1 MLSIQNVTAA
11 YGKKTVLDGVEIEVR
26 EGEFVGLIGPN
37 GSGKTTLLRVATGV
51 LAPREGKVLLR
62 GVNLQDI
69 GRRSLAKTIAFLPQD
84 LATEFSF
91 TVREV
96 TRMGRYPHLS
106 RIGYETRRDMEI
118 TERAMELTGV
128 SHLADRIITE
138 LSGGERQRVF
148 IAMCLAQEPELLVLD
163 EPTNHL
169 DIGHQLAALDLIGKL
184 NRETNMTVIS
194 VFHDLNLAAEYCERV
209 AVLDDGRMDALGPP
223 EDVLTTDMIQRV
235 YGVKV
240 FTERN
245 PVSNKPHIVIS
256 AAGSSGMALPKK
268 QTPGANDPL

>member
-1 MLSIQNVTAA
+1 MLSIENITAG
-11 YGKKTVLDGVEIEVR
+11 YGKETVLNGVEIEVR

-51 LAPREGKVLLR
+51 LAPGEGEVLLR
-62 GVNLQDI
+62 GVNLQSI
-69 GRRSLAKTIAFLPQD
+69 GRRTIAKTIAFLPQD

-96 TRMGRYPHLS
+96 TLMGRYPHLP
-106 RIGYETRRDMEI
+106 RVGYETRKDLEI
-118 TERAMELTGV
+118 TEHAMELTGV
-128 SHLADRIITE
+128 ARLADRIITE

-169 DIGHQLAALDLIGKL
+169 DIGYQLSALDLIRKL

-209 AVLDDGRMDALGPP
+209 VVLDGGRVDALGPP
-223 EDVLTTDMIQRV
+223 EDVLTTSMIQRV

-256 AAGSSGMALPKK
+256 AAGSNKG
-268 QTPGANDPL
+268 

>member
-1 MLSIQNVTAA
+1 MLSIKNVTAA
-11 YGKKTVLDGVEIEVR
+11 YDEKIVLDGVEIDVR

-51 LAPREGKVLLR
+51 LAPRKGEVLLR
-62 GVNLQDI
+62 GVDLQGI
-69 GRRSLAKTIAFLPQD
+69 ARRTLAKTIAFLPQD
-84 LATEFSF
+84 LATDFSF

-96 TRMGRYPHLS
+96 TLMGRYPHLP
-106 RIGYETRRDMEI
+106 RIGYETRKDLEI

-148 IAMCLAQEPELLVLD
+148 IAMCLAQEPQLLVLD

-169 DIGHQLAALDLIGKL
+169 DIGHQLSALDLIRKL
-184 NRETNMTVIS
+184 NRETDVTVIS

-209 AVLDDGRMDALGPP
+209 VVLADGQVDALGSP
-223 EDVLTTDMIQRV
+223 EDVLTTDMILRV

-245 PVSNKPHIVIS
+245 PVSSKPHVVIS
-256 AAGSSGMALPKK
+256 AATSSEG
-268 QTPGANDPL
+268 